1 MKSHELTVH
10 YWRVVFVIWL
20 VVLTIA
26 THLPHDV
33 ISKDSTLDSP
43 DKLLHFLC
51 FGMLAFMCMC
61 SELFRS
67 KWLMWLALGLWV
79 VVDEITQEIL
89 PLNRPFSYEDIVA
102 GEFGICAAMIWTGS
116 LSGTSTQ
123 AIREATDRVF
133 SQRSSWLLLIAVA
146 IISSSIAAALLWL
159 ILRSM
164 TGNQYSDLSMFVG
177 IVVGAVSVLFCF
189 ERIGNIRTETKLLK
203 KNMVI
208 PLTGTITLAAMVGF
222 TISHTMLNPWISTL
236 IVLVAGSR
244 LSWNRVT

>member
-79 VVDEITQEIL
+79 VVAPSPKSRRNKL
-89 PLNRPFSYEDIVA
+89 
-102 GEFGICAAMIWTGS
+102 GIKKAN
-116 LSGTSTQ
+116 L
-123 AIREATDRVF
+123 VF
-133 SQRSSWLLLIAVA
+133 A
-146 IISSSIAAALLWL
+146 
-159 ILRSM
+159 
-164 TGNQYSDLSMFVG
+164 
-177 IVVGAVSVLFCF
+177 
-189 ERIGNIRTETKLLK
+189 
-203 KNMVI
+203 
-208 PLTGTITLAAMVGF
+208 P
-222 TISHTMLNPWISTL
+222 P
-236 IVLVAGSR
+236 
-244 LSWNRVT
+244 